1 MNLRSLRFKLSWTH
15 GLIISLVFVFIG
27 LVRYQTVAYRVQ
39 RSFDQDL
46 LRDANLF
53 VSHLRIARGSVEW
66 QTEALTPADSLIV
79 ERLRPNSIVT
89 DLRGEVLRP
98 ELISTH
104 MREMLSRGHL
114 KDVLRRRSGF
124 ASIETA
130 DATMRFISLPL
141 PGDPITPQFILHL
154 GRSTNSLRSVLH
166 EYFMIYVS
174 SVPVIMAVSVLVG
187 WFLAGSALRPFEE
200 VTRTAQQITSEN
212 LNTQIV
218 TSRKEDEIQR
228 LVDSFNAMVGR
239 LDRSFQEMRKFN
251 ADVAH
256 ELRTPLTIMQGE
268 NEIALR
274 SASLPEDV
282 RSVLAS
288 NLEELERLT
297 RIVNDLLVFAE
308 AQAGAQM
315 LVKKPIN
322 LRALLDAVVDHIR
335 LLATDRYIKIDLG
348 TIPQVMIEGDELWI
362 RRAFLNLLDNA
373 IKYSPDGGK
382 VQVSAQVE
390 DDMVRLGVRDH
401 GIGIF
406 SEDIPRI
413 FDRLYR
419 ADPARCRGSGGTGLG
434 LSLVKWIVEAHRGK
448 IQVISQPE
456 QGTTFEVSFPILR
469 LDALAV
475 SE

>member
-15 GLIISLVFVFIG
+15 GLIISLVFVVIG

-53 VSHLRIARGSVEW
+53 ASHIRITRGGLEW
-66 QTEALTPADSLIV
+66 PTETLTSAYYLTV

-89 DLRGEVLRP
+89 DLRGEVLRQD
-98 ELISTH
+98 LISPY
-104 MREMLSRGHL
+104 MREMLSREKL
-114 KDVLRRRSGF
+114 NDVLRQRSGF
-124 ASIETA
+124 TSIEA
-130 DATMRFISLPL
+130 PDGSVRFVSLPL
-141 PGDPITPQFILHL
+141 PGDANSPQFILHL
-154 GRSTNSLRSVLH
+154 GRSTNSLRSVLQ

-174 SVPVIMAVSVLVG
+174 SVPVILAVSVLVG
-187 WFLAGSALRPFEE
+187 WYLAGSALRPFEE

-218 TSRKEDEIQR
+218 TTRKEEEIQR

-256 ELRTPLTIMQGE
+256 ELRTPLTVMQGE

-274 SASLPEDV
+274 SASLPEEV

-308 AQAGAQM
+308 AKAGAQM

-335 LLATDRYIKIDLG
+335 LLATDRYIEIDLCA
-348 TIPQVMIEGDELWI
+348 IPEVLIEGDELWI
-362 RRAFLNLLDNA
+362 RRALLNLLDNA

-382 VQVSAQVE
+382 VQVSVQVE
-390 DDMVRLGVRDH
+390 DDMVRLGVRDY

-406 SEDIPRI
+406 SADIPHI

-419 ADPARCRGSGGTGLG
+419 ADPARSRGRGGTGLG
-434 LSLVKWIVEAHRGK
+434 LSLVKWIVEAHKGQ

-456 QGTTFEVSFPILR
+456 YGTIFEVSFPILR
-469 LDALAV
+469 RDVLAA
-475 SE
+475 SK

>member
-1 MNLRSLRFKLSWTH
+1 MITLS
-15 GLIISLVFVFIG
+15 
-27 LVRYQTVAYRVQ
+27 
-39 RSFDQDL
+39 
-46 LRDANLF
+46 N
-53 VSHLRIARGSVEW
+53 
-66 QTEALTPADSLIV
+66 
-79 ERLRPNSIVT
+79 
-89 DLRGEVLRP
+89 
-98 ELISTH
+98 
-104 MREMLSRGHL
+104 
-114 KDVLRRRSGF
+114 
-124 ASIETA
+124 
-130 DATMRFISLPL
+130 
-141 PGDPITPQFILHL
+141 
-154 GRSTNSLRSVLH
+154 
-166 EYFMIYVS
+166 
-174 SVPVIMAVSVLVG
+174 
-187 WFLAGSALRPFEE
+187 
-200 VTRTAQQITSEN
+200 QQITSEN

-218 TSRKEDEIQR
+218 TRRKEDEIQR
-228 LVDSFNAMVGR
+228 LVDSFNAMVSR

-274 SASLPEDV
+274 SASLSEDV

-335 LLATDRYIKIDLG
+335 LLATDRYIEIDLG
-348 TIPQVMIEGDELWI
+348 AIPQVMIEGDELWI

-419 ADPARCRGSGGTGLG
+419 A
-434 LSLVKWIVEAHRGK
+434 
-448 IQVISQPE
+448 
-456 QGTTFEVSFPILR
+456 PILPVAGGGVGR
-469 LDALAV
+469 DWAYLW
-475 SE
+475 SNG

>member
-1 MNLRSLRFKLSWTH
+1 MNVRSLRFKLSWTH
-15 GLIISLVFVFIG
+15 GLIISVVFVFIG
-27 LVRYQTVAYRVQ
+27 LGRYQTVAYRVQ

-53 VSHLRIARGSVEW
+53 ASHVRIARGSLEW
-66 QTEALTPADSLIV
+66 PTETLTPADSLTV

-98 ELISTH
+98 DLISTH

-114 KDVLRRRSGF
+114 KDVLRQQSGF
-124 ASIETA
+124 ASIEA
-130 DATMRFISLPL
+130 GDATIRFISLPL
-141 PGDPITPQFILHL
+141 PRDAITPQFILHL
-154 GRSTNSLRSVLH
+154 GRSTNSLRSVLQ

-218 TSRKEDEIQR
+218 TRRKEVEIQR
-228 LVDSFNAMVGR
+228 LVDSFNAMVSR

-274 SASLPEDV
+274 SPSLPEDV

-297 RIVNDLLVFAE
+297 RTVNDLLVFAE

-315 LVKKPIN
+315 LVKKPID

-335 LLATDRYIKIDLG
+335 LLATDRYIEIDLG
-348 TIPQVMIEGDELWI
+348 AIPQVMIEGDELWI

-401 GIGIF
+401 GIGIV
-406 SEDIPRI
+406 SADIPHI

-419 ADPARCRGSGGTGLG
+419 ADPARSRGSGGTGLG
-434 LSLVKWIVEAHRGK
+434 LSLVKWIVEAHKGH

-456 QGTTFEVSFPILR
+456 YGTIFEVSFPILR
-469 LDALAV
+469 RDVLAA
-475 SE
+475 SK

>member
-1 MNLRSLRFKLSWTH
+1 MNFRSLRFKLSWTH

-27 LVRYQTVAYRVQ
+27 LVRYQTVAYRAE

-46 LRDANLF
+46 LRDADLF
-53 VSHLRIARGSVEW
+53 ASHIRIVQGNVEW
-66 QTEALTPADSLIV
+66 QTEALTPADSLTV
-79 ERLRPNSIVT
+79 ERLKSNSIVT
-89 DLRGEVLRP
+89 DHRGAVLRP
-98 ELISTH
+98 DLISSYT
-104 MREMLSRGHL
+104 RAMLSREQL
-114 KDVLRRRSGF
+114 NDVLRQRSGF
-124 ASIETA
+124 ASIEA
-130 DATMRFISLPL
+130 PDGPIRFASVPL
-141 PGDPITPQFILHL
+141 PGDPNAPQYILHV
-154 GRSTNSLRSVLH
+154 GRSTNSLRSVLQ

-174 SVPVIMAVSVLVG
+174 SVPVVLAVSVLVG
-187 WFLAGSALRPFEE
+187 WFLAGNALRPFED

-218 TSRKEDEIQR
+218 TKRKEEEIQR

-274 SASLPEDV
+274 SASLPEEV

-288 NLEELERLT
+288 NLEELEQLT

-308 AQAGAQM
+308 AQAGTQI
-315 LVKKPIN
+315 LVKKPVK
-322 LRALLDAVVDHIR
+322 LGALLDGVVDHIR
-335 LLATDRYIKIDLG
+335 LLATDRSIEIDLCA
-348 TIPQVMIEGDELWI
+348 IPEVMIECDELWI

-390 DDMVRLGVRDH
+390 GARVRLGVRDH

-406 SEDIPRI
+406 SEDIPHI

-434 LSLVKWIVEAHRGK
+434 LSLVKWIVEAHHGH
-448 IQVISQPE
+448 IQVISQPDY
-456 QGTTFEVSFPILR
+456 GTLFEVSLPILR
-469 LDALAV
+469 LDVLAV
-475 SE
+475 SD